1 MCHFSCCPLEHSFGA
16 PIHHNTKVIAILLM
30 RLETVNR
37 HLGEFECII
46 QSIYSGAKCYHSTS
60 VQINAE
66 ICQRVFD
73 TNKYNHLPIWA
84 KSKIYDILNHFRKK
98 TTDMYVRLFYIGLDG
113 RKIPT
118 YKSWDLF
125 TEEEKE
131 LCRTNTLTIHHIWM
145 EETIQRNDDGSEI
158 ITLTPTDKVYWFDRI
173 KETE

>member
-1 MCHFSCCPLEHSFGA
+1 
-16 PIHHNTKVIAILLM
+16 M
-30 RLETVNR
+30 RLEAVNR

-73 TNKYNHLPIWA
+73 TNKYNNLPIWA
-84 KSKIYDILNHFRKK
+84 KSKIYDIINHFRKK

-131 LCRTNTLTIHHIWM
+131 MCRTNTLTIHHIWM
-145 EETIQRNDDGSEI
+145 KETIQRNDDGSEI
-158 ITLTPTDKVYWFDRI
+158 ITLTPTDKVYWFDKI